1 VRFKLLA
8 CDVIT
13 RETCLCVARCAHT
26 VDPVFT
32 RKGEHNVPGRLREL
46 LQGHIDA
53 AAAGETEYDAVLLGY
68 GLCGNATLGL
78 AARRFPLVIPRAHD
92 CTTLFLGSK
101 AAFLEH
107 FADNPS
113 QPWAS
118 TGYAE
123 HGGAPVSEGS
133 TRDWLGH
140 DYATLIATYGE
151 ENARYILE
159 TMHVAHDD
167 SAIWFID
174 VPETRGS
181 GGTEAM
187 VRREADASGRT
198 FRLLPGS
205 LRLIEGLL
213 AGDWSADEYLVV
225 PPGHCVRGIYDM
237 DEVMRAAPEA
247 GEGNQ

>member
-1 VRFKLLA
+1 MRFRLFA

-13 RETCLCVARCAHT
+13 REACLCIARCPHT

-32 RKGEHNVPGRLREL
+32 PKGEHNVPGRLREL
-46 LQGHIDA
+46 LQAQIDA
-53 AAAGETEYDAVLLGY
+53 AAAGETEYDAILLGY

-78 AARRFPLVIPRAHD
+78 VARRFPLVIPRAHD

-101 AAFLEH
+101 DAFREH
-107 FADNPS
+107 FSGNPS

-140 DYATLIATYGE
+140 DYASLVATYGE

-159 TMHVAHDD
+159 TMHVTHDQD
-167 SAIWFID
+167 AIWYID
-174 VPETRGS
+174 VPETRG
-181 GGTEAM
+181 GGEIEALI
-187 VRREADASGRT
+187 RREAEGAGKA
-198 FRLLPGS
+198 FRLIPGS

-213 AGDWSADEYLVV
+213 AGSWSDTEYLVV
-225 PPGHCVRGIYDM
+225 PPGHKVQGIYDM
-237 DEVMRAAPEA
+237 DEVLRAVPETA
-247 GEGNQ
+247 